1 MLKPQNISFHYDP
14 SEAVCGGFL
23 TPVYFNREVLTRY
36 LYDSRFSCDFSSET
50 YGTVFG
56 PGFYISFG
64 VNRNGT
70 VFAWLGDLDK
80 LPFREQLYWL
90 VENKEPEGEIASQFF
105 DAQIHAELTS
115 PPAIIDCLNDLSKLN
130 SEFHQKFGVH
140 LYHDRSI
147 EERIDE
153 TRRYKRLIL
162 NNQDDL
168 KRFVSDLNEIINEN
182 TNNVEVR
189 KYLKDHG
196 IAFES
201 GMKGNKLLQLV
212 YQNTLGDE
220 SNLIAPFFYL
230 YDLRLWADH
239 STGSKY
245 LADVSEK
252 LGVPSDS
259 YSEILDALVAQLHL
273 SIKAINERLNA

>member
-1 MLKPQNISFHYDP
+1 MSKSRTISFHYDP

-23 TPVYFNREVLTRY
+23 TPVYFNRELLTRY
-36 LYDSRFSCDFSSET
+36 LYDSRFSCDFASET

-56 PGFYISFG
+56 PEFYISFG
-64 VNRNGT
+64 VNKNGT
-70 VFAWLGDLDK
+70 VFAWLGDLEK
-80 LPFREQLYWL
+80 LPFREKLYWL
-90 VENKEPEGEIASQFF
+90 VENKEPEGEIESQFF
-105 DAQIHAELTS
+105 DAQINAELTS
-115 PPAIIDCLNDLSKLN
+115 PPAIIECLNDLSKLN

-168 KRFVSDLNEIINEN
+168 KRFVSELNEIINEN
-182 TNNVEVR
+182 TNNVGVKKFLR
-189 KYLKDHG
+189 SKG
-196 IAFES
+196 IAFDS
-201 GMKGNKLLQLV
+201 GLKGNKLLQLV
-212 YQNTLGDE
+212 YEKTLGDDD
-220 SNLIAPFFYL
+220 NLIAPFYYL

-245 LADVSEK
+245 LRNVSEN

-259 YSEILDALVAQLHL
+259 YSNILDALVAKLHA
-273 SIKAINERLNA
+273 SIKAIKEKVNA

>member
-1 MLKPQNISFHYDP
+1 MSKSQSISFQYDP

-23 TPVYFNREVLTRY
+23 TPVYFNRELLTRY
-36 LYDSRFSCDFSSET
+36 LYDSRFSCDFASET

-56 PGFYISFG
+56 PEFYISFG

-70 VFAWLGDLDK
+70 VFAWLGDLEK
-80 LPFREQLYWL
+80 LPFREKLYWL
-90 VENKEPEGEIASQFF
+90 VENKEPEGEIESQFF
-105 DAQIHAELTS
+105 DAQINAELTS
-115 PPAIIDCLNDLSKLN
+115 PPAIIECLNDLSKLN

-162 NNQDDL
+162 NNEDDL
-168 KRFVSDLNEIINEN
+168 KRFVSELNEIINEN

-189 KYLKDHG
+189 KFLRKEG
-196 IAFES
+196 IAFDS
-201 GMKGNKLLQLV
+201 GLKGNKLLQLV
-212 YQNTLGDE
+212 YENTLGDRD
-220 SNLIAPFFYL
+220 NLIAPFYYL

-239 STGSKY
+239 STGNKY
-245 LADVSEK
+245 LTSVSQK

-259 YSEILDALVAQLHL
+259 YSNILDALVSKLHA
-273 SIKAINERLNA
+273 SIKAIKEKVNA